1 MDNMNKLDNFVR
13 ADKEVDEIIKETGK
27 NMIRLAK
34 VLYYIKDKELW
45 KDGGFGSFSD
55 YVETKKE
62 LGKSYASQLVHTCEL
77 GLTDK
82 IEQNTISWHK
92 AYAVIPVLKKLP
104 QEKQKEVIEL
114 AETTPLKELK
124 DELIVQ
130 GYYKQSPDKDI
141 PEYSIS
147 FQGSKEEIEFV
158 RKATEEISVAEGIT
172 KIEVIVNCIQLYYET
187 EKGDNA
193 EKKNKEV
200 NKLSRKFSD
209 IFLEKHQQYK
219 KTKYMFKGVKDK
231 KLCDKLVATFT
242 LQELEK
248 AVDKFFKMTGKGKWW
263 RDYNLGAFYA
273 SVNSL
278 VGEDVKVPDKY
289 DKIMEQARKEAEQDE
304 EE

>member
-1 MDNMNKLDNFVR
+1 MEEMNKLDSFTR
-13 ADKEVDEIIKETGK
+13 ADKEVDILIKEAGN

-34 VLYYIKDKELW
+34 VLYYIKEKELW
-45 KDGGFGSFSD
+45 KDGGFSSFSD

-62 LGKSYASQLVHTCEL
+62 ISKSYASRLVDICQLQL
-77 GLTDK
+77 SDK
-82 IEQNTISWHK
+82 IEQNKIGWNK
-92 AYAVIPVLKKLP
+92 AYTVIPVLKKLP
-104 QEKQKEVIEL
+104 EEKRKEVIEL
-114 AETTPLKELK
+114 AEETPLDKLK
-124 DELIVQ
+124 DELIIQ
-130 GYYKQSPDKDI
+130 GYYKEKVDSGI
-141 PEYSIS
+141 PVYSIS
-147 FQGSKEEIEFV
+147 FEGNKEEIEFV

-289 DKIMEQARKEAEQDE
+289 DSIMEQAMKEAEQDN
-304 EE
+304 

>member
-1 MDNMNKLDNFVR
+1 MEEMNKLDSFTR
-13 ADKEVDEIIKETGK
+13 ADKEVDILIKEAGN

-34 VLYYIKDKELW
+34 VLYYIKEKELW
-45 KDGGFGSFSD
+45 KDGGFSSFSD

-62 LGKSYASQLVHTCEL
+62 ISKGYAYRLGDICHLQ
-77 GLTDK
+77 LTDEIEKGK
-82 IEQNTISWHK
+82 INWNK
-92 AYAVIPVLKKLP
+92 AYMIAPVLKKLP
-104 QEKQKEVIEL
+104 QEKRKEVIEL

-158 RKATEEISVAEGIT
+158 RKATEKISVAEGIT

-219 KTKYMFKGVKDK
+219 KTNYMFKGVKDK